1 MNYARRMRTGNYPDP
16 EAVSG
21 SSTIWILC
29 FCSVDCFVR
38 FAEFFVGFCGGA
50 VALFCD
56 VTFWRFR
63 KVFMYF
69 LQVSIEGWGVAFFL
83 SFLMRVGG
91 VGGRSNDDE
100 DLSLYGFCSDATRNF
115 GLLGRSDVNEDIF
128 RE

>member
-1 MNYARRMRTGNYPDP
+1 M
-16 EAVSG
+16 
-21 SSTIWILC
+21 

-38 FAEFFVGFCGGA
+38 FAEFFVGFCGGCGA
-50 VALFCD
+50 FLRCNFFSVFAKCLCIFYKLVLRD
-56 VTFWRFR
+56 GVWR
-63 KVFMYF
+63 
-69 LQVSIEGWGVAFFL
+69 FL

-115 GLLGRSDVNEDIF
+115 GLLGRTDVNEDIF